1 MINTLFFDLD
11 ATLLPID
18 QDLFIKTYFH
28 ELTKRFSPKPF
39 AADALI
45 DALWKG
51 TRDMVMGDGTIPN
64 AERFW
69 TRFDSLL
76 GAGSRLREAEFDAF
90 YTQEFQN
97 VRRILTAERNCAPL
111 MAHLREKGYRL
122 VLATNPVFP
131 AVAVR
136 TRLSWI
142 GLTPED
148 FIYVSDYEN
157 SATCKPNPQ
166 YFMEILAKIGGDPA
180 ECMMIGNNLR
190 EDRAA
195 LKAGFSL
202 FIIED
207 HLENPD
213 NVDISTVPHGSYADF
228 ERLMYALPPVSC

>member
-1 MINTLFFDLD
+1 MISTLFFDLD
-11 ATLLPID
+11 ATLLPMD
-18 QDLFIKTYFH
+18 QDLFIKTYFQ
-28 ELTKRFSPKPF
+28 ELTKCFSPDPF
-39 AADALI
+39 DAAALI

-51 TRDMVMGDGTIPN
+51 TRDMVLNDGSMTN

-69 TRFDSLL
+69 IRFDELL
-76 GAGSRLREAEFDAF
+76 GKGARLQEARFDTF
-90 YTQEFQN
+90 YTQDFEN
-97 VRRILTAERNCAPL
+97 VRRILTAQRDCGPL
-111 MAHLREKGYRL
+111 MAHLRDKGYRL

-142 GLTPED
+142 GLSPED
-148 FIYVSDYEN
+148 FTYVSDYEN
-157 SATCKPNPQ
+157 SGTCKPNPQ
-166 YFMEILAKIGGDPA
+166 YFLEILSKIGGDPA

-195 LKAGFSL
+195 LKAGLSL

-213 NVDISTVPHGSYADF
+213 NVDINTVPHGSYADF
-228 ERLMYALPPVSC
+228 ERLMYDLPPVSR